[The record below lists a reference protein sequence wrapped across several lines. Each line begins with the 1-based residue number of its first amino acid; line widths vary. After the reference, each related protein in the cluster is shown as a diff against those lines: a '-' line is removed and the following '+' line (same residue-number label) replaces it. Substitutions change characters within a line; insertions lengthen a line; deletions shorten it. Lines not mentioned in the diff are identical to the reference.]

1 MKRSFS
7 VLSAFLLAASV
18 HAEVIDIDA
27 DKLAALMSSGVAVV
41 DIRTAQE
48 WEETGVLPG
57 SYLLTYFNEDGESDP
72 QAFIA
77 SLASI
82 AAADQPVVLV
92 CRSGRRTE
100 VASAALVSEGGYRTV
115 YNVEDG
121 LKGWVEQG
129 GGLTSAR

>member
-27 DKLAALMSSGVAVV
+27 GKLAALMSSGVAVV

-129 GGLTSAR
+129 GELTSAR